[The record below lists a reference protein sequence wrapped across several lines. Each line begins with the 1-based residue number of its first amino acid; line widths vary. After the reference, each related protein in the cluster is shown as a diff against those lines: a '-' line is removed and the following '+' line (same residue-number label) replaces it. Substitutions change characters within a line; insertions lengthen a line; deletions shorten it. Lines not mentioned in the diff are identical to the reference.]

1 MAPTVKDSGGPY
13 DAEISGGGADVT
25 GIPPPFV
32 LDVVGVVIALT
43 AVLTGV
49 LLPDG
54 GELVVVG
61 GPAST

>member
-1 MAPTVKDSGGPY
+1 MAPTVRDSGGPY
-13 DAEISGGGADVT
+13 DAEISGGGAEVT

-32 LDVVGVVIALT
+32 LDVVGVVIIALT

-54 GELVVVG
+54 GDLVVVE
-61 GPAST
+61 GPA